1 MHQQL
6 NHKNGKWFCSIGLS
20 FAERKKTTTTKKIS
34 RKFLVSQILQQW
46 GTIDGWQNWWRISID
61 FTYTVTNNGKHML
74 GDFSSRGLIKDMPTE
89 NKKGNLSLLTDI
101 LIRLLMATVKEYG
114 FNTLK
119 SFYFFGF
126 CGKSY

>member
-6 NHKNGKWFCSIGLS
+6 NQKKRDVVLLDRPFICWKEKNNNNK
-20 FAERKKTTTTKKIS
+20 EDKPKV
-34 RKFLVSQILQQW
+34 LVSQILQQW

-61 FTYTVTNNGKHML
+61 FTYTVTNNEKHML